1 MTGGRV
7 GDEGEDEK
15 RQAEGAGED
24 TWENRV
30 GRRGAGDDTLGGRQG
45 GRDGWGLKEVVG
57 GG

>member
-30 GRRGAGDDTLGGRQG
+30 GRRGAGDDTLGAGRWGRAAGGG
-45 GRDGWGLKEVVG
+45 GRELR
-57 GG
+57 